1 MQNEFKQNYDDEVF
15 YRIKRG
21 EGDQAPVNIDNDEAG
36 RLLLAFDLK
45 QPWTCHKSYAVLD
58 ELHGSIY
65 ARPEI
70 TAHRI
75 LVVHEIASEV
85 INALP
90 SIENKMLASYRLTR
104 YFMVYLVRLA
114 LELDE
119 RGKEFIGNPAWF
131 LEQVDG
137 RERIKASIRPVIS
150 DLIIDLDAEIRE
162 KADAGNPFDFKRELK
177 NSGSVRDIS
186 RSIVAN
192 YQKSVARGRADSFGL
207 EWEKPLNVASSTVE
221 SLDEP
226 PLER

>member
-1 MQNEFKQNYDDEVF
+1 
-15 YRIKRG
+15 
-21 EGDQAPVNIDNDEAG
+21 
-36 RLLLAFDLK
+36 
-45 QPWTCHKSYAVLD
+45 
-58 ELHGSIY
+58 
-65 ARPEI
+65 
-70 TAHRI
+70 
-75 LVVHEIASEV
+75 
-85 INALP
+85 
-90 SIENKMLASYRLTR
+90 
-104 YFMVYLVRLA
+104 MVYLVRLA